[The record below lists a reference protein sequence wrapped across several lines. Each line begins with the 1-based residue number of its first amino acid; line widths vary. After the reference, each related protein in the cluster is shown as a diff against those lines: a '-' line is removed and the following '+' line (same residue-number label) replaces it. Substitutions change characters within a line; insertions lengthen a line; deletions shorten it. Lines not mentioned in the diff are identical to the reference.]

1 MRVHGFILLV
11 GFVFPIFLVFSIL
24 ICYVLLVC
32 LGFFFCFCFVWF
44 FICFVLCLVSNVPCV
59 SGLFILGCPHSGFLI
74 KSLTVLKGYNLNP
87 LIEKGQM
94 TNNDLQN
101 ITQKSNDRNKANPT
115 KSGVNFVF
123 KLGVFIR
130 TISTTIDYLR
140 G

>member
-1 MRVHGFILLV
+1 MRVYGFILLV
-11 GFVFPIFLVFSIL
+11 GFVFPIFLVFNIL
-24 ICYVLLVC
+24 ICYALLVC
-32 LGFFFCFCFVWF
+32 LGFFSVFVLF
-44 FICFVLCLVSNVPCV
+44 GFLFVLCLVSNVPCV

-94 TNNDLQN
+94 SNNDLQN